1 MFLLVRSEAR
11 ALLVQTALL
20 SKARIRLTLK
30 IGLSLMDKLL
40 VTEQLMMIG
49 VCSQSEVHVKEAQIN
64 RIVIGSW
71 KLD

>member
-40 VTEQLMMIG
+40 VTEQLMLIG
-49 VCSQSEVHVKEAQIN
+49 VCSQSEVHVKEA
-64 RIVIGSW
+64 
-71 KLD
+71 